1 MKPHNNSAM
10 RVVLLGYMHGRGG
23 IQTHTRF
30 LAEGLRERGH
40 EVTIVSPAPMRSHG
54 HEDTTEGVH
63 IYNGLADLVRI
74 VRGAEPDVA
83 VATGTGWASML
94 GVLAAGRSC
103 KKVFFEVMS
112 GARPAAF
119 DPRVLSRFGFDAIVG
134 QGSPVTRRFM
144 KEFSWRG
151 PSETIPALPEPLE
164 RQFTIPA
171 RKLRSVKKGVRF
183 AYFGRFGPAKNV
195 RLLIERFEDYAGS
208 KGTLDIWGG
217 GSDAD
222 ELAKLIKD
230 SGLADRITMKGR
242 YPEGQAYIGL
252 LQDYDLMLLPTVAEE
267 GAPLVLLEAM
277 ACGLPFVANGM
288 GGIPDYTNPDSI
300 ITENGDITDF
310 IPSVVKMVERLES
323 ADVDLARLQKH
334 YADHFSF
341 VRLVDRWEAFLLTL
355 AKPE

>member
-1 MKPHNNSAM
+1 M

-40 EVTIVSPAPMRSHG
+40 QVTVVSPAPMSTHG
-54 HEDTTEGVH
+54 HEDKGEGVH
-63 IYNGLADLVRI
+63 VYSGLRELVRI
-74 VRGAEPDVA
+74 IRGAQPDAA
-83 VATGTGWASML
+83 VVTGTGWASML
-94 GVLAAGRSC
+94 GVLAAGGSC

-134 QGSPVTRRFM
+134 QGSPVTRRFIR
-144 KEFSWRG
+144 EFSWRG
-151 PSETIPALPEPLE
+151 PNETIPALPEPLE
-164 RQFTIPA
+164 RQFVIPA
-171 RKLRSVKKGVRF
+171 RKLKSVKNGVRF

-195 RLLIERFEDYAGS
+195 RLLIERFEDYACG

-222 ELAKLIKD
+222 ELANMIED
-230 SGLADRITMKGR
+230 RGLADRITMKGR
-242 YPEGQAYIGL
+242 YPEGQAYIEL
-252 LQDYDLMLLPTVAEE
+252 LQNYDLMLLPTVAEE

-288 GGIPDYTNPDSI
+288 GGIPDYANPDSI
-300 ITENGDITDF
+300 ITANGDITNF
-310 IPSVVKMVERLES
+310 IPSVITMVKRLENS
-323 ADVDLARLQKH
+323 DVDLARLQKH
-334 YADHFSF
+334 YIDHFSF

-355 AKPE
+355 VRPD